1 MYRSAF
7 MKKMYIPLLIIFLI
21 VSFSLLFTLNN
32 SFTQEDPSLRFGL
45 NFNKEAYENQEWA
58 ISPKVFRR
66 GVEPLPS
73 KVDMSERMPEAGD
86 QGKQNSCV
94 GWALGYAYRS
104 YQRLRENN
112 KRWDYDEELLC
123 SPSFIYNTLSIRK
136 AEQNGTNV
144 MDTGISVE
152 EGMKL
157 LESYGCLPLSIMP
170 YNEDDNSIPPPN
182 GYEETMKT
190 FTIPSYQR
198 LTKGFG
204 NFTDKDLY
212 QIKSALAG
220 NEDMEGVPV
229 EMSIIVDLTW
239 EAYIDR
245 LHEKDENGTEFK
257 YLLNKK
263 EAEGVFR
270 NYERNKAYGHAV
282 LIVGYDDD
290 FAVTYEDR
298 KTGQIVK
305 EKGIFIL
312 QNSWGKEWAN
322 DGLFYMTYE
331 AVKLTGMEAYRIGKN
346 PDLPD
351 VDDKTIANKEMG
363 SILQKAVSIR
373 ATVEQ
378 ELFGKKWLVE
388 TDIKYDN
395 QTGFFIV
402 DHDLKLE
409 DRFKLFMKFNDEY
422 SVYVVNITP
431 DGRIRDLF
439 PYPEEENVS
448 TWVFYGHEY
457 SFPRGEKEVYT
468 FLPEGPSG
476 RELYVLLISDR
487 KLTQKDVTYKKK
499 VDVKK
504 LTKINSLIEEAF
516 PMIADDPK
524 VLVYPI
530 MLMTER

>member
-1 MYRSAF
+1 
-7 MKKMYIPLLIIFLI
+7 MKKMYFPFIVIII
-21 VSFSLLFTLNN
+21 ISIMSLLFILNN
-32 SFTQEDPSLRFGL
+32 SFTQEDPPSRFGL
-45 NFNKEAYENQEWA
+45 NFDKEAYENQEWA

-66 GVEPLPS
+66 GVEPLPA
-73 KVDMSERMPEAGD
+73 KVDMSERMPDAGD

-104 YQRLRENN
+104 YQRLREDN
-112 KRWDYDEELLC
+112 KRWDYDAELLC
-123 SPSFIYNTLSIRK
+123 SPSFIYNTLSIQR
-136 AEQNGTNV
+136 AEQTGTKV

-170 YNEDDNSIPPPN
+170 YNEDDNSIPPPK
-182 GYEETMKT
+182 GYEKTMKT

-204 NFTDKDLY
+204 DFTDKDLY

-220 NEDMEGVPV
+220 NDDMEGVPV

-239 EAYIDR
+239 EAYIER
-245 LHEKDENGTEFK
+245 MHEKNENGKEFK
-257 YLLNKK
+257 FLLNQK
-263 EAEGVFR
+263 EAEGVLR

-290 FAVTYEDR
+290 YAITYKDR
-298 KTGQIVK
+298 KTGKTIK
-305 EKGIFIL
+305 ENGIFIL

-322 DGLFYMTYE
+322 EGLFYMTDE

-351 VDDKTIANKEMG
+351 IDDKSTANKEVGTM
-363 SILQKAVSIR
+363 LQQAVSIR

-388 TDIKYDN
+388 SDIVYDD
-395 QTGFFIV
+395 QTGFFVV

-409 DRFKLFMKFNDEY
+409 DRFKLFMTFNDEY

-439 PYPEEENVS
+439 PYPEEKNVS

-457 SFPRGEKEVYT
+457 SFPRGDNEVYT
-468 FLPEGPSG
+468 FLPDGPTG

-487 KLTQKDVTYKKK
+487 KLSQKDVTNKKK
-499 VDVKK
+499 IDVKK
-504 LTKINSLIEEAF
+504 LTNISSLIDEAF
-516 PMIADDPK
+516 PMIEDDPT

-530 MLMTER
+530 VLLTEK